1 MNDSW
6 PLAERFNLKDYSF
19 LLALGS
25 PWDETADKA
34 LRAGGVVSQ
43 SAKVLEEVIQALE
56 FQQVDF
62 LLFSEGFGASDLKA
76 DPLLEYIQQL
86 PAADRRN
93 FFVALISPQF
103 RSGDLWTAF
112 SYSVNLVLN
121 PGDLP
126 ELTEKLERSWSLWK
140 DQYRIYLQS
149 PK

>member
-1 MNDSW
+1 MNDLW

-25 PWDETADKA
+25 PWDDIADRA
-34 LRAGGVVSQ
+34 LRAGGVVPQ
-43 SAKVLEEVIQALE
+43 SSKVLEEVTQALD

-62 LLFSEGFGASDLKA
+62 LLFSEGFGASNLKS
-76 DPLLEYIQQL
+76 DPLLGYIQNL

-121 PGDLP
+121 PEDLP
-126 ELTEKLERSWSLWK
+126 EVAEKLERSWSIWK
-140 DQYRIYLQS
+140 DQYRVFLQS
-149 PK
+149 HK